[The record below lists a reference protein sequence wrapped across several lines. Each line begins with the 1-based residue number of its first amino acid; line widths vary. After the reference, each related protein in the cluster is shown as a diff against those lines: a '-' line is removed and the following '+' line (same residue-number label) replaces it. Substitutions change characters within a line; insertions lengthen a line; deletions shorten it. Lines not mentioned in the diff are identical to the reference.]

1 MNSSGRIGP
10 GASTILMILVVLVM
24 TMLGVMAL
32 FSARNDLEMSE
43 RTFEASETYYAA
55 QETFSLWL
63 SETDGTL
70 QRLRAEAGAD
80 EEAYAQLVRAQFGVG
95 VGESLSY
102 RAPAGET
109 RFFCATV
116 ELLPLTQP
124 ETCAVNERWLETNDA
139 VMLDEDAGWTLIL

>member
-24 TMLGVMAL
+24 TMLGVLAL

-55 QETFSLWL
+55 QEAFSFWL
-63 SETDGTL
+63 SEMDGTL

-80 EEAYAQLVRAQFGVG
+80 AEAYAQLVRAQFGVG
-95 VGESLSY
+95 VGESLAY

-116 ELLPLTQP
+116 ELLPLSQA
-124 ETCAVNERWLETNDA
+124 ERCAVTERWLEANDA
-139 VMLDEDAGWTLIL
+139 VTLEEDAGWTLIL

>member
-24 TMLGVMAL
+24 TMLGV
-32 FSARNDLEMSE
+32 
-43 RTFEASETYYAA
+43 RTFEASKTYYAA
-55 QETFSLWL
+55 QEAFSFWL
-63 SETDGTL
+63 SEMDGTL
-70 QRLRAEAGAD
+70 QGLREEAGAD

>member
-24 TMLGVMAL
+24 TMLGVLAL

-80 EEAYAQLVRAQFGVG
+80 AEAYAQLVRAQFGVG
-95 VGESLSY
+95 VGESLAY

-116 ELLPLTQP
+116 ELLPLSQA
-124 ETCAVNERWLETNDA
+124 ERCAVTERWLEANDA
-139 VMLDEDAGWTLIL
+139 VTLEEDAGWTLIL